1 MAMKGLV
8 VVAALAA
15 LGLSG
20 CQTGISY
27 ADAQASCETQGYRV
41 GTKRFQSC
49 MDNVYRYTSST
60 TAVTFGVV
68 DEPVYVAPG
77 PVVFEGYYGAP
88 AYYGRR
94 YYGSPNYGNSY
105 YGRPYYG
112 RPYWR

>member
-1 MAMKGLV
+1 MNRLIVA
-8 VVAALAA
+8 AALAA
-15 LGLSG
+15 LGLAG

-41 GTKRFQSC
+41 GTKRFQKC
-49 MDNVYRYTSST
+49 IDNFYRYQSSA

-68 DEPVYVAPG
+68 DEPVYIAPG
-77 PVVFEGYYGAP
+77 AIAVESYYGAP

-94 YYGSPNYGNSY
+94 YYGSPYYGSSY
-105 YGRPYYG
+105 YDRSYYG